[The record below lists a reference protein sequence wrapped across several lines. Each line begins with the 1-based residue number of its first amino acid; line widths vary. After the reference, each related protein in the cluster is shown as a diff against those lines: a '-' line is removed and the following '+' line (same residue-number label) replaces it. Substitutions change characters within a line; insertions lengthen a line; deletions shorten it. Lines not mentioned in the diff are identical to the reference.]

1 MSHDLSQ
8 DAKRCL
14 HISMH
19 MQKHRVLDTS
29 DIAQLMHSKAHMRH
43 LFSRRMA
50 ESKAP
55 AAACWA
61 ARLPFC
67 SHRCDADTPGVGTAN
82 TAASAACTGA

>member
-1 MSHDLSQ
+1 MY
-8 DAKRCL
+8 
-14 HISMH
+14 
-19 MQKHRVLDTS
+19 
-29 DIAQLMHSKAHMRH
+29 

-67 SHRCDADTPGVGTAN
+67 SHRCAAETPGVGAAK
-82 TAASAACTGA
+82 TAASAACTGGWTTSGGSSRSCKPCAQHQRTPC